1 MRLEPVAS
9 GSRDRWTKSSG
20 GCGRRADRTANRPG
34 QGILTGRPGPLAREE
49 DGALAD
55 PLIEN
60 FQTLARYNTLANHRL
75 YGVCALLPDAER
87 KKRRLA
93 FFGSIHGTL
102 NHIMVGDRIWLA
114 RFSGEEVPSTGL
126 DAVLYE
132 DFERLWRAREAEDA
146 RIEAFASGLDEEFL
160 EQNTRYVNN
169 EGKVYNDPIALLVAH
184 FFNHQTHHR
193 GQIHDMLTQAEVV
206 PPVLDLHRVIRP

>member
-1 MRLEPVAS
+1 MAE
-9 GSRDRWTKSSG
+9 
-20 GCGRRADRTANRPG
+20 
-34 QGILTGRPGPLAREE
+34 
-49 DGALAD
+49 

-60 FQTLARYNTLANHRL
+60 FRTLARYNTLANRRL
-75 YGVCALLPDAER
+75 YDACALLPDAEL

-126 DAVLYE
+126 DAILYE
-132 DFERLWRAREAEDA
+132 DFEELWRAREAEDA
-146 RIEAFASGLDEEFL
+146 RIEAFASELDEEFL
-160 EQNTRYVNN
+160 EGTICYENN
-169 EGKVYNDPIALLVAH
+169 EGKLYNDPIDLLVAH

-193 GQIHDMLTQAEVV
+193 GQVHDMLTQTEVP
-206 PPVLDLHRVIRP
+206 PPVLDLQHVIRPEPEG